1 MKLIKLFKKYVI
13 NKALDSSNEDK
24 FLKITL
30 AKYILDTELKFN
42 LSKEEIVDRSKIPL
56 DKLIL
61 MENADLSIA
70 IEDYSNVYA
79 DLIAIVAEKDIDKAN
94 RSTVV
99 KWF

>member
-1 MKLIKLFKKYVI
+1 MKLTKLFKKHIV

-30 AKYILDTELKFN
+30 VKYILDTELKFN
-42 LSKEEIVDRSKIPL
+42 LSKEEIVERLKIPL
-56 DKLIL
+56 NKLIL
-61 MENADLSIA
+61 MENADLSIT

-79 DLIAIVAEKDIDKAN
+79 DLIAIVVDKDIDEAN

-99 KWF
+99 K

>member
-1 MKLIKLFKKYVI
+1 MKLTKLFKKYIV

-42 LSKEEIVDRSKIPL
+42 ISKKEIVDRLKIPL
-56 DKLIL
+56 SKLIL

-70 IEDYSNVYA
+70 IEDYSSMYA
-79 DLIAIVAEKDIDKAN
+79 DLIAIVVNKDIDKTN
-94 RSTVV
+94 RSTFV
-99 KWF
+99 K

>member
-1 MKLIKLFKKYVI
+1 MRLTKLFKKHIV

-99 KWF
+99 K